1 MSRNSRIT
9 YLPNS
14 GVEPGRDG
22 RTKTRQYDDADY
34 YDGDRR
40 GTEMRRG
47 YGREDGGWEVRPIG
61 FERDPYARRYGST
74 RMGGGRSR
82 GMYERGYGSYDDS
95 ECLSWEDAK
104 EWMMSIQNAD
114 GSKGAHWNIEQ
125 TNKLFEKKPLDCTQ
139 HEFWVTMNMLYSD
152 YAPVAKKFGVDNAD
166 FYACLAEAFLDDEDA
181 VRDKLAVYYDCIVEH

>member
-22 RTKTRQYDDADY
+22 RTKTRQYD
-34 YDGDRR
+34 GDRR
-40 GTEMRRG
+40 GTEMRCG

-82 GMYERGYGSYDDS
+82 GMYERGYGSYEDS

-125 TNKLFEKKPLDCTQ
+125 TNKLFDKKQLDCAQ
-139 HEFWVTMNMLYSD
+139 HDFWVTMNMLYSD

-181 VRDKLAVYYDCIVEH
+181 VRDKLAVYYNCIVEH